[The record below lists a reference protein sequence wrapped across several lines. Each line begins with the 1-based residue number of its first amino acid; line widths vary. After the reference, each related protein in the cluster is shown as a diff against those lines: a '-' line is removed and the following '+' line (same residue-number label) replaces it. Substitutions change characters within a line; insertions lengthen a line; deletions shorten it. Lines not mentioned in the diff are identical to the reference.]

1 LGRRPLMLG
10 LARSVRVE
18 AKITPAEREA
28 LTARRGNMT
37 ESDAIRAALVDWC
50 AAGPLDSTLDNPLD
64 SRLVALVEQAVER
77 GFLRAMQGNPQH
89 GNAIALADP
98 IAQEERAAILAALAN
113 EREET
118 LAARLGLTAS
128 QLAAIR
134 NMRPRAPRLTDEQ
147 RAALGLQARQ
157 LALPVEEPHRTLALS
172 LSPEVAGWV
181 EDGFHGR
188 APRGMKR
195 PRRDPTKRRRYE
207 ALRHESAAVLR
218 AALQRDEQAA
228 ARMGLSTVEA
238 RLIAEPDMRPASP
251 WLTDEQRAALGLQPL
266 TDDDRAVI
274 EWARAAE

>member
-1 LGRRPLMLG
+1 MLG

-157 LALPVEEPHRTLALS
+157 LALPVEPVV
-172 LSPEVAGWV
+172 EVAV
-181 EDGFHGR
+181 EPLERR
-188 APRGMKR
+188 ARGMKR

-207 ALRHESAAVLR
+207 DLRLESATALRKFLEA
-218 AALQRDEQAA
+218 DEQGR
-228 ARMGLSTVEA
+228 ARLGLSTVEV
-238 RLIAEPDMRPASP
+238 RLIAGPDMRPASP
-251 WLTDEQRAALGLQPL
+251 WLTDAQRAALDLQPL

-274 EWARAAE
+274 AWARAAE